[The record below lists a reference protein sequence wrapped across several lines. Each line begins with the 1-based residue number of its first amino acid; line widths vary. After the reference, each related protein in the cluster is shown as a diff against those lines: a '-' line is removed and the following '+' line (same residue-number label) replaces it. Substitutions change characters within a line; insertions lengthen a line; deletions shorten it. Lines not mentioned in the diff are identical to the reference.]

1 VPAAQLTLDLR
12 GPLDLVRGQ
21 TTTLTPKVFS
31 EAGTE
36 ITPTS
41 WTGTLSRGGQT
52 LLTGSGGATAASLA
66 LAIPSTYV
74 LADDYE
80 VTWAIVTAS
89 GRLDARH
96 VACVCRSQL
105 YPTLTATEI
114 YARAPALNPSA
125 AEPLRI
131 FGSGESVLTVAAEA
145 WRDVLQALYDRGV
158 RPRLILS
165 PESLRGV
172 HLARTMHLLYQSC
185 YASAGDDRYATLAA
199 TYAADYAAAWQTLSL
214 RQGAP
219 DPADGTGSAATAA
232 APILGGAWGDQ
243 AGRYTGEPSRYGR
256 RYRRTVTP
264 DPWSRP

>member
-1 VPAAQLTLDLR
+1 MPAAQITLDLR
-12 GPLDLVRGQ
+12 GPLDLVRGL
-21 TTTLTPKVFS
+21 TTTLSPKVFN
-31 EAGTE
+31 EAATE
-36 ITPTS
+36 LTPTS
-41 WTGTLSRGGQT
+41 WTGTLSRAGQT
-52 LLTGSGGATAASLA
+52 LLTGTGTGAAALS

-80 VTWAIVTAS
+80 VAWTIVTAS
-89 GRLDARH
+89 GTLTARH
-96 VACVCRSQL
+96 VACVCKSAL
-105 YPTLTATEI
+105 YPTLTAAEI

-131 FGSGESVLTVAAEA
+131 FGAGESVLTVAAEA

-165 PESLRGV
+165 PEALRGV

-199 TYAADYAAAWQTLSL
+199 TYAAEYTAAWQTLSL

-219 DPADGTGSAATAA
+219 DPADGAGAAASAA
-232 APILGGAWGDQ
+232 APILGGAWGDVG
-243 AGRYTGEPSRYGR
+243 GRYTAEPSRHGYGVR
-256 RYRRTVTP
+256 R
-264 DPWSRP
+264 